1 MDDVIRDEDRVLDP
15 EAALYDE
22 TDLLAD
28 DILGDLGDG
37 VADDEEAEEDESW
50 ERGLKLK
57 TPRRGVFN
65 FGFGFWFPFIS
76 LLF

>member
-15 EAALYDE
+15 EAALDDE

-37 VADDEEAEEDESW
+37 VADDEEAEEDES
-50 ERGLKLK
+50 
-57 TPRRGVFN
+57 
-65 FGFGFWFPFIS
+65 
-76 LLF
+76 